1 MLELDLTA
9 NDDQRRG
16 SNRSVLGHGVL
27 ANLRWF
33 AGEQRILSQDEQNRL
48 AKQQQ
53 RAAIRAQPWETRNM
67 GKAKGVSGREYRRA
81 VF

>member
-16 SNRSVLGHGVL
+16 SNRSVLGLGVM
-27 ANLRWF
+27 AILRWF
-33 AGEQRILSQDEQNRL
+33 AGEQRKPFQDEQNRL

-53 RAAIRAQPWETRNM
+53 RAVIRARPWETRNM
-67 GKAKGVSGREYRRA
+67 GKAKGVSGREYR
-81 VF
+81 